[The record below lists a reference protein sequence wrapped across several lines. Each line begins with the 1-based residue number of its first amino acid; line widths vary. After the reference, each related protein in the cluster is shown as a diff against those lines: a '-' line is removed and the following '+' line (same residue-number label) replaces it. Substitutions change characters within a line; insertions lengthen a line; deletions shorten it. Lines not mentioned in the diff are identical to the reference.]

1 MGVSENDAAYIRGL
15 FPEIND
21 LQDKTLADKVVQ
33 IWDEMWK
40 ESKWA
45 RIEDCP
51 KSADASA
58 YRLVPHVRSV
68 TRGCMAM
75 ARSVTANYGIAV
87 QHDVL
92 LAGSLLH
99 DASKLVEDEPSGDDK
114 TGTKTRYGKLI
125 QHGAYTAHKAFALG
139 LPLEIVHL
147 IITHTHASGMLP
159 KTIEGIILHYVDYG
173 DSDVLLQSLGKKLLL
188 HR

>member
-1 MGVSENDAAYIRGL
+1 MGVSEKDASYIRGL

-21 LQDKTLADKVVQ
+21 LQDRLLASQVVQ

-40 ESKWA
+40 ASNWA
-45 RIEDCP
+45 WIEDCP
-51 KSADASA
+51 KGADVSE

-68 TRGCMAM
+68 TQGCMGM

-99 DASKLVEDEPSGDDK
+99 DASKLVEEDPAGGPSKK
-114 TGTKTRYGKLI
+114 THLGKLI
-125 QHGAYTAHKAFALG
+125 QHGAYTAHRAMTLG
-139 LPLEIVHL
+139 MPLEIVHL
-147 IITHTHASGMLP
+147 IITHTRQSGMLP
-159 KTIEGIILHYVDYG
+159 KTVEGIILHYVDYG

-188 HR
+188 QH